1 LARGEEQPR
10 SRRRRTAASPE
21 ERLNNLINLSYD
33 AAEEQIKEGRATS
46 QLLTHF
52 LKLGTERE
60 QLELERIRN
69 ENKLLDAK
77 VEALASAARMEEL
90 YAEALKAM
98 SSYQGRPEPDLVLPD
113 D

>member
-1 LARGEEQPR
+1 MASTNEPSR
-10 SRRRRTAASPE
+10 SRRRPARTPE
-21 ERLNNLINLSYD
+21 ERQNQLVSLSYD
-33 AAEEQIKEGRATS
+33 AAEDQIREGRATS

-60 QLELERIRN
+60 RLENERLRG
-69 ENKLLDAK
+69 ENKLLTARVD
-77 VEALASAARMEEL
+77 ALASAKKMEEL

-98 SSYQGRPEPDLVLPD
+98 SSYQGRPDMELPD